1 MNIASGTFPA
11 QDGTPLY
18 WQRWDGTHGSRAT
31 VCLVHGQ
38 GEHIGRYDHVARVF
52 TDAGLTLLGADLRGH
67 GRSGGPRGHTPS
79 YGHLLNDVDRLLAKA
94 EAARPAF
101 LYGHSMGGNIVLQY
115 VLRQSPAVRGVIAT
129 GPWLRLRFQPPAFQR
144 FLASVM
150 PFVLPGLTV
159 PNGLKVDGLSR
170 DPAVVRAYVEDPLVH
185 DRISAMLGG
194 SVIRAGKEALARAGD
209 FRLPLLLM
217 HGADDPIT
225 DPAATEAFFRAVPG
239 PDKTLRLW
247 RGLRHEIH
255 NEPEQVKV
263 VNEMVDWMTARL

>member
-1 MNIASGTFPA
+1 MNTESGTFPA

-18 WQRWDGTHGSRAT
+18 WQRWHGTIGSRAT

-38 GEHIGRYDHVARVF
+38 GEHIGRYNHVARVF
-52 TDAGLTLLGADLRGH
+52 ADAGLTLLGCDARGH

-79 YGHLLNDVDRLLAKA
+79 YAHLLNDVDRLLSKA
-94 EAARPAF
+94 EAGRPAF

-115 VLRQSPAVRGVIAT
+115 GLSRSGAVRGVIAT
-129 GPWLRLRFQPPAFQR
+129 APWLRLRFQPPAFKR
-144 FLASVM
+144 FLARVM
-150 PFVLPGLTV
+150 PYVLPGLTV

-194 SVIRAGKEALARAGD
+194 SVIRAGEEALARAGD

-217 HGADDPIT
+217 HGADDPIL

-239 PDKTLRLW
+239 PDKTLHIW
-247 RGLRHEIH
+247 PGLRHEIH

-263 VNEMVDWMTARL
+263 LNELVDWVAARL